1 MKFVDMHCDTLT
13 KVKRWPE
20 KGDLLKNTMSVD
32 YTRLM
37 EHERALQFFACFVFL
52 DMFENRN
59 PELAY
64 AYTCDVFDFY
74 KQQLAANKDSVM
86 AVKTWNDVCAV
97 MDGSVKKVGSL
108 LTVEEGAMINGKM
121 ERLEQFFEEGVRLLT
136 LTWNFDNCFGHPNSD
151 DPDKMKLG
159 LTPFGFEAIERMQEL
174 GMIVDVSHLSDGGF
188 WDVVQTVKKP
198 FIASHSNARAICNHR
213 RNLTDDMLKAMANHG
228 GVTGL
233 NLCPAFMDEKNGS
246 TIDAMVR
253 HILHIINVAGED
265 VMAIG
270 SDFDGI
276 SGDLE
281 IDSTH
286 QFYKLTDALGAQHVS
301 ERVIDKIMH
310 ENVLRVLKEV
320 LPK

>member
-13 KVKRWPE
+13 KVLRWPE

-37 EHERALQFFACFVFL
+37 EHERALQFFASFIYL
-52 DMFENRN
+52 DQFENRD

-64 AYTCDVFDFY
+64 DFFCKVLDFY
-74 KQQLAANKDSVM
+74 DQQVAANKDMVM
-86 AVKTWNDVCAV
+86 PVKTWEDVCTV
-97 MDGSVKKVGSL
+97 MNGPTKKIGSL
-108 LTVEEGAMINGKM
+108 LTLEEGAMINGKM
-121 ERLEQFFEEGVRLLT
+121 ERLEEFFDRGVRLLT
-136 LTWNFDNCFGHPNSD
+136 LTWNFENCLGFPNSD
-151 DPDKMKLG
+151 DPDEMKLG
-159 LTPFGFEAIERMQEL
+159 LKPFGVEVVERMQEL

-188 WDVVQTVKKP
+188 WDIVKITKKP
-198 FIASHSNARAICNHR
+198 FVASHSDARVICGHR
-213 RNLTDDMLKAMANHG
+213 RNLTDDMLKALANHG

-233 NLCPAFMDEKNGS
+233 NLNPPFLDFEKGS

-281 IDSTH
+281 IGSTH
-286 QFYKLTDALGAQHVS
+286 EFYKLTAALEANHVTG
-301 ERVIDKIMH
+301 RVIDKIMH
-310 ENVLRVLKEV
+310 ENALRVLKEV
-320 LPK
+320 LPR

>member
-13 KVKRWPE
+13 KVLRWPE
-20 KGDLLKNTMSVD
+20 KGNLLKNTMSVD

-37 EHERALQFFACFVFL
+37 EHERALQFFACFVHLGIFNQ
-52 DMFENRN
+52 D
-59 PELAY
+59 PEA
-64 AYTCDVFDFY
+64 AYTHTCRVFDFY
-74 KQQLAANKDSVM
+74 DQQMAANKDIM
-86 AVKTWNDVCAV
+86 LPVKTWQDVCTV
-97 MDGSVKKVGSL
+97 LEGSKKKVGSL

-121 ERLEQFFEEGVRLLT
+121 ERLEEFFNRGVRLLT
-136 LTWNFDNCFGHPNSD
+136 LTWNFDNCLAHPNSVD
-151 DPDKMKLG
+151 SDKMKLG
-159 LTPFGFEAIERMQEL
+159 LTPFGFEVVERMQEL

-188 WDVVQTVKKP
+188 WELINTMKKP
-198 FIASHSNARAICNHR
+198 FVASHSNARALCGHQ
-213 RNLTDDMLKAMANHG
+213 RNLTDEMLKALANHG

-233 NLCPAFMDEKNGS
+233 NLCPAFLDEEKGS

-281 IDSTH
+281 IGSTH
-286 QFYKLTDALGAQHVS
+286 EFYKLTGALEANHVPG
-301 ERVIDKIMH
+301 RIIDKIMH
-310 ENVLRVLKEV
+310 ENALRVLKEV
-320 LPK
+320 LPR